1 MNNWKKILD
10 QLPDDPGDEKQFRT
24 TEINLQA
31 KSRKKIL
38 GLSPAFFG
46 VCISVFSLLL
56 LTGIVCLVLVC
67 SRVNR
72 YDRIYPGVTALG
84 VQLGGMTEDEA
95 VNALNEYSENYFS
108 SRSLTVRC
116 LDQSV
121 TIQARDIMTGIDAQS
136 IAHQAYAYGRE
147 RSVFRRYA
155 LIKSEA
161 QHKLSV
167 SGLNGYDRDAVNQAL
182 DSLVAS
188 VEKTY
193 RAYSYLL
200 DSNGLTITRGNDGV
214 EINRTALGDTVHSM
228 LETGSYGEYVVEPK
242 VTKAEI
248 PDWNILRETFC
259 VAAQDAYVE
268 KSGSRGYQIVE
279 EVIGKDIDIYQLNED
294 MQSEEAWT
302 EKTYPFIYTTP
313 QMTKQMLGELLFRD
327 VLGQAVSPY
336 NSAEANRT
344 TNLKLATEKVNEI
357 ILLPGEEFSFN
368 RIVGERTEAR
378 GFKPAIVFAGGE
390 MVDGTGGGICQVS
403 STIYLATLRADLE
416 VTERAV
422 HAYTVDY
429 VPLGQDA
436 TVQWGYLDYRFV
448 NNTAYPVRV
457 SAVMQD
463 GTLTVCLYG
472 TKTDPNR
479 HVEVETVTTHTYPYS
494 TEYVYNETL
503 AYGTQRQTQR
513 GKDGYQCETYQLI
526 YNGDTLLER
535 RLANKSYYKSQTQI
549 VEVNPAP

>member
-31 KSRKKIL
+31 KGRKKIL
-38 GLSPAFFG
+38 GLNPAFFW
-46 VCISVFSLLL
+46 VCISVFALLL
-56 LTGIVCLVLVC
+56 LTGAMCLVLVC
-67 SRVNR
+67 SRVNQ

-84 VQLGGMTEDEA
+84 VELGGMTEEEA
-95 VNALNEYSENYFS
+95 VAALNEYSENYFS

-116 LDQSV
+116 MDQSV
-121 TIQARDIMTGIDAQS
+121 TIQARDIMTGIDAAS
-136 IAHQAYAYGRE
+136 IARQAYSYGRD

-155 LIKSEA
+155 LIKSETT
-161 QHKLSV
+161 HELSV
-167 SGLNGYDRDAVNQAL
+167 SGLNGYDRAAVNQAL
-182 DSLVAS
+182 DSLVSS
-188 VEKTY
+188 VERTY
-193 RAYSYLL
+193 KAYGYQL
-200 DSNGLTITRGNDGV
+200 DSTGLTITRGNDGV
-214 EINRTALGDTVHSM
+214 EVNRTALGDTVHGM
-228 LETGSYGEYVVEPK
+228 LETGTYGEYVVEPK

-259 VAAQDAYVE
+259 IAAQDAYVE
-268 KSGSRGYQIVE
+268 KSGSRGYKIVE
-279 EVIGKDIDIYQLNED
+279 EVIGKDVDIYQINED
-294 MQSEEAWT
+294 MQSNEAWT

-313 QMTKQMLGELLFRD
+313 QMTKQMLTELLFRD
-327 VLGQAVSPY
+327 VLGQAASTY
-336 NSAEANRT
+336 NSAETNRT

-368 RIVGERTEAR
+368 QIVGERTEAR

-390 MVDGTGGGICQVS
+390 MVDGIGGGICQVS

-448 NNTAYPVRV
+448 NNTAYPIRV

-463 GTLTVCLYG
+463 GTLSVCLYG
-472 TKTDPNR
+472 TKTDADH
-479 HVEVETVTTHTYPYS
+479 HVEVETVTTHTYPYE
-494 TEYVYNETL
+494 TEYVYNAEL

-513 GKDGYQCETYQLI
+513 GKDGYQCETYQLV
-526 YNGDTLLER
+526 YSGDTLLER